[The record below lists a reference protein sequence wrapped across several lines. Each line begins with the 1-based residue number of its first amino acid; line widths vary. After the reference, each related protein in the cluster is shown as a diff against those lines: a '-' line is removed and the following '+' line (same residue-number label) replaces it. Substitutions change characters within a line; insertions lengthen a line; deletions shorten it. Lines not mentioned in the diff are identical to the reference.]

1 MFRLRTG
8 QQFFFLRRFRKSVR
22 ILKLK
27 VPLFCGSDGISWK
40 GHVTVAPRVLKLKV
54 PVFCGSDGISWKGH
68 VTVAPSPKLGK
79 GKKKKEKKG
88 SAISVTI
95 GESKLV
101 VVRDRA
107 VICRVQNLIL
117 SREVLVHGRR
127 TS

>member
-1 MFRLRTG
+1 MVTVVPCLG
-8 QQFFFLRRFRKSVR
+8 CVLGNSFFVCFLRRFRKSVR

-40 GHVTVAPRVLKLKV
+40 GHVTVAP
-54 PVFCGSDGISWKGH
+54 
-68 VTVAPSPKLGK
+68 SPKLRK
-79 GKKKKEKKG
+79 GKKKKKKKKVPL
-88 SAISVTI
+88 SVSQS
-95 GESKLV
+95 ERAKLV

-107 VICRVQNLIL
+107 VMCRVQNLIL